1 MANLTHYMARNDL
14 LPALSITCT
23 YADGTPVDLS
33 TATSPKFYMRD
44 TRDASAVAKVSATA
58 TVSDGPNGEL
68 TYAWNSGDTDTAGT
82 YVAEFEVQIGGRK
95 LTFPNGPQIMKVVVR
110 PDIA

>member
-1 MANLTHYMARNDL
+1 MAKLTHYMARNDL

-44 TRDASAVAKVSATA
+44 ARNALAEVKVDATA
-58 TVSDGPNGEL
+58 TVSDGAAGEL
-68 TYAWNSGDTDTAGT
+68 TYTWNLGDTDTAGI
-82 YVAEFEVQIGGRK
+82 YAAEFEVQIGGRR
-95 LTFPNGPQIMKVVVR
+95 LTFPNGLQIMKVVIR